1 MPTSMAIEDNCIE
14 LAYDC
19 NRFFVEKSWE
29 PYHISCKLM
38 WSPARKAGKTLPV
51 YINAGALKPGDCVI
65 HYVKQEDTRESSGL
79 KKGVNK
85 RRGGWFVA
93 ISKVGKVEEI
103 DYEQFRE
110 RLESLQCDLH
120 NIPSWLYKSPLSSE
134 STEVSP
140 NEVSYLEVWEK
151 KYKKFIDKYKQNNS
165 TLFYIE
171 LDRVYWFSQPVE
183 LKTIIEKIS
192 AVMYRPPIIAA
203 YLNPICA
210 DWAFQILRL
219 GCPSPGVFESLGKA
233 TNELIGLAI
242 LASLIAG
249 KSLLLVGPPGSG
261 KTSYIRSLLEGLGI
275 DYLIR
280 TGNPEWTAFDVVGG
294 FDLQGR
300 WRDGFITAAIRRSLK
315 NKRPVWVVIDE
326 LNRSN
331 LDLALGEYFTFL
343 DVEHRNKP
351 LKVGDEELK
360 VPYSF
365 RILATMNSF
374 DRSLLQKLGFALR
387 RRFTVVDFTQ
397 FRNLSHSEEDV
408 EKFCEHIANLPQREL
423 QVFDL
428 EQALRIFELAEPLDY
443 AVIFG
448 EVYDW
453 FSENKGS
460 MLKIQMECP
469 HVASPLDLKNLLA
482 CIVDE
487 VNGELRRYNCEV
499 CPVEITPG
507 IAADAFKFLV
517 AARALDAVVSRG
529 ASQSW
534 SPKKLL
540 YLLDFAIATYI
551 VPQLDVLAGY
561 VQVEGYNGQAARIL
575 GEISKKLRGWGLR
588 ASAKLMEKLS
598 QGFNVP

>member
-1 MPTSMAIEDNCIE
+1 
-14 LAYDC
+14 
-19 NRFFVEKSWE
+19 
-29 PYHISCKLM
+29 M
-38 WSPARKAGKTLPV
+38 WSPARKAGKTLSV

-140 NEVSYLEVWEK
+140 NEISYLEVWEK

-275 DYLIR
+275 DYALK

-326 LNRSN
+326 FNRSN

-343 DVEHRNKP
+343 DVEHRNKL
-351 LKVGDEELK
+351 LKVGDGELR

-397 FRNLSHSEEDV
+397 FRNLSHSEEEV
-408 EKFCEHIANLPQREL
+408 KKFCEHLSNLPQCEL
-423 QVFDL
+423 QVFDS
-428 EQALRIFELAEPLDY
+428 ERALHIFELAEPPDY
-443 AVIFG
+443 AVIFS
-448 EVYDW
+448 EIYDW
-453 FSENKGS
+453 FSENRES
-460 MLKIQMECP
+460 MLKIQVECP
-469 HVASPLDLKNLLA
+469 HVASSLDLKNLLA
-482 CIVDE
+482 CIIDE
-487 VNGELRRYNCEV
+487 VNRELREYNCEV

-507 IAADAFKFLV
+507 IAADALKFLV

-529 ASQSW
+529 ISQNW

-575 GEISKKLRGWGLR
+575 GEISKKLKGWGLR

>member
-1 MPTSMAIEDNCIE
+1 MAIGDNCLE

-19 NRFFVEKSWE
+19 NRFFVEKSRE

-51 YINAGALKPGDCVI
+51 YVNVGALKPGDCVI
-65 HYVKQEDTRESSGL
+65 HYVTQEDTEENSGL

-93 ISKVGKVEEI
+93 ISKVRKVEEI

-110 RLESLQCDLH
+110 RLKSLRCDLS
-120 NIPSWLYKSPLSSE
+120 NIPSWLYKSLLSSE

-140 NEVSYLEVWEK
+140 NEVSYLDVWEK
-151 KYKKFIDKYKQNNS
+151 EYKKFIDKYKQNNS

-183 LKTIIEKIS
+183 LKTIVEKIS
-192 AVMYRPPIIAA
+192 TVMYRAPIIAA
-203 YLNPICA
+203 YLNPICTS
-210 DWAFQILRL
+210 WAFQILRL
-219 GCPSPGVFESLGKA
+219 GCPSPSLFEDLGKDV
-233 TNELIGLAI
+233 NDLIGLAV

-261 KTSYIRSLLEGLGI
+261 KTSYIRDLLERLGI
-275 DYLIR
+275 DYVLR

-294 FDLQGR
+294 FDLQGK

-326 LNRSN
+326 LNRAN

-351 LKVGDEELK
+351 FKAEDEELR

-387 RRFTVVDFTQ
+387 RRFTVVDFTR
-397 FRNLSHSEEDV
+397 FRNLNHSEEDV
-408 EKFCEHIANLPQREL
+408 EKFCEHVVNLSQCEL
-423 QVFDL
+423 QTFDS
-428 EQALRIFELAEPLDY
+428 ERALRIFELAEPPDY
-443 AVIFG
+443 AVIFS

-453 FSENKGS
+453 FSENRGS
-460 MLKIQMECP
+460 MLKIQVECS
-469 HVASPLDLKNLLA
+469 HVAGSLDLRNLLT
-482 CIVDE
+482 CIIDE
-487 VNGELRRYNCEV
+487 VNEELKGYSCEV

-507 IAADAFKFLV
+507 IAADALKFLV
-517 AARALDAVVSRG
+517 AAKALNAVVSRG
-529 ASQSW
+529 APQSW
-534 SPKKLL
+534 SPEKLL
-540 YLLDFAIATYI
+540 YLFDFAIATYI

-561 VQVEGYNGQAARIL
+561 VQVEGYNGQAARTL
-575 GEISKKLRGWGLR
+575 VEVAKKLQGWGLR
-588 ASAKLMEKLS
+588 ASAKLVEKLS

>member
-1 MPTSMAIEDNCIE
+1 MPTSMAIGDNCIE

-19 NRFFVEKSWE
+19 NRFFVEKSRE

-38 WSPARKAGKTLPV
+38 WSPARKARKTLPV

-219 GCPSPGVFESLGKA
+219 GCPSPGVFESLGKT

-343 DVEHRNKP
+343 DVEHRNKQ
-351 LKVGDEELK
+351 LKVGDGELR
-360 VPYSF
+360 VPYYF

-397 FRNLSHSEEDV
+397 FRNLSHSEEEV
-408 EKFCEHIANLPQREL
+408 KKFCEHLSNLPQCEL
-423 QVFDL
+423 QVFDS
-428 EQALRIFELAEPLDY
+428 ERALHIFELAEPPDY
-443 AVIFG
+443 AVIFS
-448 EVYDW
+448 EIYDW
-453 FSENKGS
+453 FSENRES
-460 MLKIQMECP
+460 MLKIQVECP
-469 HVASPLDLKNLLA
+469 HVASSLDLKNLLA
-482 CIVDE
+482 CIIDE
-487 VNGELRRYNCEV
+487 VNRELREYNCEV

-507 IAADAFKFLV
+507 ISADALKFLV

-529 ASQSW
+529 VSQNW

-575 GEISKKLRGWGLR
+575 GEISKKLKGWGLR